1 MAALRGLAD
10 DSRFV
15 LREHLDARLGGT
27 RLWTRVG
34 WLDFSEDELLHVRA
48 AMDGQEL
55 TPQSSG
61 RALVE
66 RLVRSGVLVPVGT

>member
-1 MAALRGLAD
+1 M
-10 DSRFV
+10 
-15 LREHLDARLGGT
+15 LREHLDARLDGT

-48 AMDGQEL
+48 ALDGQEL

-66 RLVRSGVLVPVGT
+66 RLVRSGVLVPVGS